1 MGGWVGER
9 VGGWVHRGWRL
20 SSTALRA
27 AARCVGGCGLLQG
40 APSAASCAAPQQ
52 ADRFYKH
59 KWTHKCMAAHTPDA
73 LPPWVVCFH
82 DSAARQPRRCLGDQ
96 VVAFLCR
103 AQARGGAEQFR
114 GPASIDKCAVD
125 AGAAASTACLP
136 AEPGCGLAAPPW
148 VVPTLMLQEAWGAA
162 GLATCAP
169 LHTTEQPCHTTVL
182 RSGTRTTREQP
193 LVQKDAGLPR
203 QYLQQWQQAN

>member
-1 MGGWVGER
+1 MWEVVGCC
-9 VGGWVHRGWRL
+9 RGHHL
-20 SSTALRA
+20 
-27 AARCVGGCGLLQG
+27 
-40 APSAASCAAPQQ
+40 QQ
-52 ADRFYKH
+52 AVQRHSRQTDSTNTNGH
-59 KWTHKCMAAHTPDA
+59 TNAWLHTPDA